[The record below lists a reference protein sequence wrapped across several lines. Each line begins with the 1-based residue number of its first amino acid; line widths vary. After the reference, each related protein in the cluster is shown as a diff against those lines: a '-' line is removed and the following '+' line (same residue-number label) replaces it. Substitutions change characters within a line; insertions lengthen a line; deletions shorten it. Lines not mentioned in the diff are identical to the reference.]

1 MAKRN
6 PRSVQIIL
14 NEKEF
19 PLKKPII
26 VLIILA
32 IALVVGAPYIT
43 GKVAETETQKMVD
56 RAKEDPALYGKI
68 DIVSYDRG
76 YRSTNAKYSYTPP
89 AFLGTI
95 FESDTPI
102 EYTCDSE
109 HGILG
114 IDYLCKLEGSN
125 AYTDFVS
132 EKLEGKDPLSMYGSV
147 SVFGGIT
154 QTLEVEAIKDLDI
167 DGQLISTPNALI
179 SVETDNEMKA
189 FNIDGRSEAF
199 NFEDSD
205 SAISIGEFSF
215 KGDIGAVAE
224 LVYAGDFDMS
234 LENFKLKDDGNDIAL
249 TGMTWS
255 SKNVENG
262 DNIDSYGVAKI
273 ASIEMSDASMESVE
287 DVKVEF
293 EFNGIDT
300 AALAEYQ
307 AFSMKIQREMLS
319 SIETG
324 QEPEL
329 DPNMM
334 LQMLPIFESMLKPG
348 LEINMAFDAK
358 LNGTDN
364 SLALESKLLEPL
376 TFTQMAMFVTN
387 TEEAL
392 KRLDIKLNT
401 ALAKSF
407 IDSQPMAAGMISQ
420 SPLIETTSD
429 AYKLKLALGEKI
441 ELNGKTLSFEE
452 LQTLVFSS
460 MPM

>member
-1 MAKRN
+1 M
-6 PRSVQIIL
+6 
-14 NEKEF
+14 
-19 PLKKPII
+19 KKSII

-32 IALVVGAPYIT
+32 IALVIGAPYFT
-43 GKVAETETQKMVD
+43 GKIAETETQKMVEK
-56 RAKEDPALYGKI
+56 AKEDPSLYGQLE
-68 DIVSYDRG
+68 IVSYDRG

-89 AFLGTI
+89 AFMGSLMGSN
-95 FESDTPI
+95 EPI
-102 EYTCDSE
+102 EYGCDSK

-125 AYTDFVS
+125 AYIDFVS
-132 EKLEGKDPLSMYGSV
+132 AKLDGKDPLSMYGSV
-147 SVFGGIT
+147 SAFGGIT
-154 QTLEVEAIKDLDI
+154 QTLEIDAIENLDI
-167 DGQLISTPNALI
+167 DGESISTPNALI
-179 SVETDNEMKA
+179 SVATDSEMNA
-189 FNIDGRSEAF
+189 FTIDGRSEAF
-199 NFEDSD
+199 NFEDKD
-205 SAISIGEFSF
+205 GSAVNIGKVSI
-215 KGDIGAVAE
+215 KGDLEAVAD
-224 LVYAGDFDMS
+224 LVYAGDFNMS
-234 LENFKLKDDGNDIAL
+234 LDSFKLKDGDNDVAL
-249 TGMTWS
+249 TGMSMS
-255 SKNVENG
+255 SRGVENG
-262 DNIDSYGVAKI
+262 DNVDSFLVAKI
-273 ASIEMSDASMESVE
+273 GSIKTANPSMESVE

-300 AALAEYQ
+300 EALAEYQ
-307 AFSMKIQREMLS
+307 AFSMKLQREMLS

-324 QEPEL
+324 AEPEI

-334 LQMLPIFESMLKPG
+334 LQMLPIFEKMLKPG
-348 LEINMAFDAK
+348 LELNMAFDAK

-364 SLALESKLLEPL
+364 SLALDSTLLEPL

-392 KRLDIKLNT
+392 KKLDIKLDT
-401 ALAKSF
+401 ALAKPF

-420 SPLIETTSD
+420 SPLIETTTD